1 MKKALSVGLAA
12 AMVLSMAACGG
23 SETAET
29 TAAPE
34 ETTAAE
40 AEGGEAEETEVAD
53 DGMETFLIGSTGP
66 LTGPNASYGTSV
78 KQGEE
83 IAIQEINEAGGVKV
97 GDVTYKLTLNFQDD
111 EAKEDKAV
119 TAFNT
124 LVDAGMNAYVGA
136 VTTGACLAQ
145 TDLSYE
151 ANILQI
157 TPSASAEAV
166 TGNPNVFRMCFT
178 DPLQGQMIAQYVVD
192 NGYESVAVLWNNADE
207 YSAGIHD
214 SFVETLDGLDAGLL
228 VADESFATGDVDFNT
243 QLTVIKNSGAKLLF
257 VPAYYGDVAY
267 IVQQARDAGMECD
280 FVGSD
285 GWDGV
290 LGQVTDPAVV
300 EGAVFLSP
308 FLATEESA
316 ADFVSKY
323 EAAYGATPDQFAA
336 DGYDCVYA
344 IKAAMEQAGSIETD
358 ALIQAMTEITV
369 DGLTGQVTFDES
381 GEPNKTAKYVQIVDG
396 EYTAM

>member
-1 MKKALSVGLAA
+1 MKKAISVGLAA
-12 AMVLSMAACGG
+12 AMVLSMAACG
-23 SETAET
+23 SSDTAEPTAASDT
-29 TAAPE
+29 TAAADSGE
-34 ETTAAE
+34 QAESSEAAE
-40 AEGGEAEETEVAD
+40 D
-53 DGMETFLIGSTGP
+53 DGMAEFIIGSTGP
-66 LTGPNASYGTSV
+66 LTGANASYGTSV

-83 IAIQEINEAGGVKV
+83 IAIQEINEAGGVQV
-97 GDVTYKLTLNFQDD
+97 GDTTYKLVLNFQDD

-166 TGNPNVFRMCFT
+166 TENPNVFRMCFT
-178 DPLQGQMIAQYVVD
+178 DPLQGRMIAQYVLD

-214 SFVETLDGLDAGLL
+214 AFVEALEAEDAGLL

-290 LGQVTDPAVV
+290 LGQVTDPSVV

-369 DGLTGQVTFDES
+369 DGLTGQVSFDES
-381 GEPNKTAKYVQIVDG
+381 GEPNKTAKFVQIVDG

>member
-1 MKKALSVGLAA
+1 MKKAISVGLAA
-12 AMVLSMAACGG
+12 AMVLSMAACG
-23 SETAET
+23 SSDTAET
-29 TAAPE
+29 TAAAD
-34 ETTAAE
+34 TTAAE
-40 AEGGEAEETEVAD
+40 DSTEQADSSEAAAD
-53 DGMETFLIGSTGP
+53 DGMEEFIIGSTGP
-66 LTGPNASYGTSV
+66 LTGANASYGTSV

-83 IAIQEINEAGGVKV
+83 IAIQEINEAGGVQV
-97 GDVTYKLTLNFQDD
+97 GDTTYKLVLNFQDD

-166 TGNPNVFRMCFT
+166 TENPNVFRMCFT
-178 DPLQGQMIAQYVVD
+178 DPLQGRMIAQYVLD

-214 SFVETLDGLDAGLL
+214 AFVEALEAEDAGLL

-267 IVQQARDAGMECD
+267 IVQQAKDAGMDCD

-290 LGQVTDPAVV
+290 LGQVTDPSVV

-308 FLATEESA
+308 FLATEDSA

-336 DGYDCVYA
+336 DGYDCVYV
-344 IKAAMEQAGSIETD
+344 IKAAMEQAGSIESD

-369 DGLTGQVTFDES
+369 DGLTGQVSFDES
-381 GEPNKTAKYVQIVDG
+381 GEPNKTAKFVQIVDG

>member
-1 MKKALSVGLAA
+1 MKKAISVGLAA
-12 AMVLSMAACGG
+12 AMVLSMAACG
-23 SETAET
+23 SSDTAET
-29 TAAPE
+29 TEAAD
-34 ETTAAE
+34 TTAAE
-40 AEGGEAEETEVAD
+40 DSTEQADSSEAVAD
-53 DGMETFLIGSTGP
+53 DGMEEFIIGSTGP
-66 LTGPNASYGTSV
+66 LTGASASYGTSV

-83 IAIQEINEAGGVKV
+83 IAIQEINEAGGVQV
-97 GDVTYKLTLNFQDD
+97 GDTTYKLVLNFQDD

-166 TGNPNVFRMCFT
+166 TENPNVFRMCFT
-178 DPLQGQMIAQYVVD
+178 DPLQGRMIAQYVLD

-214 SFVETLDGLDAGLL
+214 AFVEALEAEDAGLL

-267 IVQQARDAGMECD
+267 IVQQAKDAGMDCD

-290 LGQVTDPAVV
+290 LGQVTDPSVV

-308 FLATEESA
+308 FLATEDSA

-336 DGYDCVYA
+336 DGYDCVYV
-344 IKAAMEQAGSIETD
+344 IKAAMEQAGSIESD

-369 DGLTGQVTFDES
+369 DGLTGQVSFDES
-381 GEPNKTAKYVQIVDG
+381 GEPNKTAKFVQIVDG

>member
-1 MKKALSVGLAA
+1 MKKAISVGLAA
-12 AMVLSMAACGG
+12 AVALSMAACG
-23 SETAET
+23 SSDTAET
-29 TAAPE
+29 TAASD
-34 ETTAAE
+34 TTAAAGSE
-40 AEGGEAEETEVAD
+40 AEQAESGAD
-53 DGMETFLIGSTGP
+53 DGMEEFIIGSTGP
-66 LTGPNASYGTSV
+66 LTGANASYGTSV

-83 IAIQEINEAGGVKV
+83 IAIQEINEAGGVQV
-97 GDVTYKLTLNFQDD
+97 GDTTYKLVLNFQDD

-124 LVDAGMNAYVGA
+124 LVDDGMNAYVGA

-166 TGNPNVFRMCFT
+166 TENPNVFRMCFT
-178 DPLQGQMIAQYVVD
+178 DPLQGQMIAQYVID

-214 SFVETLDGLDAGLL
+214 AFVETLEAEDAGLL

-267 IVQQARDAGMECD
+267 IVQQAKDAGMDCD

-290 LGQVTDPAVV
+290 LGQVTDPSVV

-344 IKAAMEQAGSIETD
+344 IKAAMEQAGSIETE
-358 ALIQAMTEITV
+358 ALIQAMTEITI
-369 DGLTGQVTFDES
+369 DGLTGQVSFDES
-381 GEPNKTAKYVQIVDG
+381 GEPDKTAKFVQILDG

>member
-1 MKKALSVGLAA
+1 MKKVVSVGLAA
-12 AMVLSMAACGG
+12 VMAVSVAACGG
-23 SETAET
+23 ETAET

-34 ETTAAE
+34 TSAASGETAETQAE
-40 AEGGEAEETEVAD
+40 AA
-53 DGMETFLIGSTGP
+53 DGMEEFVIGTTGP
-66 LTGPNASYGTSV
+66 LTGSAASYGTSV

-97 GDVTYKLTLNFQDD
+97 GDTTYKLVLNFQDD

-124 LVDAGMNAYVGA
+124 LVDAGMGAYIGA
-136 VTTGACLAQ
+136 VTTGSCLAQ

-166 TGNPNVFRMCFT
+166 TTNPNVFRLCFT
-178 DPLQGQMIAQYVVD
+178 DPLQGEMIAQYVID

-214 SFVETLDGLDAGLL
+214 AFVECIENEDAGLL

-243 QLTVIKNSGAKLLF
+243 QLTQIKNSGAKLLF
-257 VPAYYGDVAY
+257 VPAYYGDVSY
-267 IVQQARDAGMECD
+267 IVQQAKDAGMECD
-280 FVGSD
+280 FIGSD
-285 GWDGV
+285 GWDGI
-290 LGQVTDPAVV
+290 LGQVTDSTLV

-308 FLATEESA
+308 FLATEDSA

-336 DGYDCVYA
+336 DGYDCVYV
-344 IKAAMEQAGSIETD
+344 IKAAMEQAGSVETD
-358 ALIQAMTEITV
+358 ALVQAMTEITV
-369 DGLTGQVTFDES
+369 DGLTGQVTFDAS
-381 GEPNKTAKYVQIVDG
+381 GEPTKSAKFVQIVNG

>member
-1 MKKALSVGLAA
+1 MKKAISVGLAA
-12 AMVLSMAACGG
+12 AMVLSMAACG
-23 SETAET
+23 SSDTAET
-29 TAAPE
+29 TAASD
-34 ETTAAE
+34 TTAAADSGEQAESSE
-40 AEGGEAEETEVAD
+40 AAED
-53 DGMETFLIGSTGP
+53 DGMAEFIIGSTGP
-66 LTGPNASYGTSV
+66 LTGANASYGTSV

-83 IAIQEINEAGGVKV
+83 IAIQEINEAGGVQV
-97 GDVTYKLTLNFQDD
+97 GDTTYKLVLNFQDD

-166 TGNPNVFRMCFT
+166 TENPNVFRMCFT
-178 DPLQGQMIAQYVVD
+178 DPLQGRMIAQYVLD

-214 SFVETLDGLDAGLL
+214 AFVEALEAEDAGLL

-267 IVQQARDAGMECD
+267 IVQQAKDAGMDCD

-290 LGQVTDPAVV
+290 LGQVTDPSVV

-308 FLATEESA
+308 FLATEDSA

-336 DGYDCVYA
+336 DGYDCVYV
-344 IKAAMEQAGSIETD
+344 IKAAMEQAGSIESD

-369 DGLTGQVTFDES
+369 DGLTGQVSFDES
-381 GEPNKTAKYVQIVDG
+381 GEPNKTAKFVQIIDG

>member
-1 MKKALSVGLAA
+1 MKKAISVGLAA
-12 AMVLSMAACGG
+12 AMVLSMAACG
-23 SETAET
+23 SSDTAEPTAASDT
-29 TAAPE
+29 TAAADSGE
-34 ETTAAE
+34 QAESSEAAE
-40 AEGGEAEETEVAD
+40 D
-53 DGMETFLIGSTGP
+53 DGMAEFIIGSTGP
-66 LTGPNASYGTSV
+66 LTGANASYGTSV

-83 IAIQEINEAGGVKV
+83 IAIQEINEAGGVQV
-97 GDVTYKLTLNFQDD
+97 GDTTYKLVLNFQDD

-166 TGNPNVFRMCFT
+166 TENPNVFRMCFT
-178 DPLQGQMIAQYVVD
+178 DPLQGRMIAQYVLD

-214 SFVETLDGLDAGLL
+214 AFVEALEAEDAGLL

-267 IVQQARDAGMECD
+267 IVQQAKDAGMDCD

-290 LGQVTDPAVV
+290 LGQVTDPSVV

-308 FLATEESA
+308 FLATEDSA

-336 DGYDCVYA
+336 DGYDCVYV
-344 IKAAMEQAGSIETD
+344 IKAAMEQAGSIESD

-369 DGLTGQVTFDES
+369 DGLTGQVSFDES
-381 GEPNKTAKYVQIVDG
+381 GEPNKTAKFVQIVDG

>member
-1 MKKALSVGLAA
+1 MKKAISVGLVAA
-12 AMVLSMAACGG
+12 VALSMAACG
-23 SETAET
+23 SSDTAET
-29 TAAPE
+29 TAASD
-34 ETTAAE
+34 TTAAAGSE
-40 AEGGEAEETEVAD
+40 AEQAESGAD
-53 DGMETFLIGSTGP
+53 DGMEEFIIGSTGP
-66 LTGPNASYGTSV
+66 LTGANASYGTSV

-83 IAIQEINEAGGVKV
+83 IAIQEINEAGGVQV
-97 GDVTYKLTLNFQDD
+97 GDTTYKLVLNFQDD

-124 LVDAGMNAYVGA
+124 LVDDGMNAYVGA

-166 TGNPNVFRMCFT
+166 TENPNVFRMCFT
-178 DPLQGQMIAQYVVD
+178 DPLQGQMIAQYVID

-214 SFVETLDGLDAGLL
+214 AFVETLEAEDAGLL

-267 IVQQARDAGMECD
+267 IVQQAKDAGMDCD

-290 LGQVTDPAVV
+290 LGQVTDPSVV

-344 IKAAMEQAGSIETD
+344 IKAAMEQAGSIETE
-358 ALIQAMTEITV
+358 ALIQAMTEITI
-369 DGLTGQVTFDES
+369 DGLTGQVSFDES
-381 GEPNKTAKYVQIVDG
+381 GEPDKTAKFVQILDG

>member
-1 MKKALSVGLAA
+1 M
-12 AMVLSMAACGG
+12 
-23 SETAET
+23 
-29 TAAPE
+29 
-34 ETTAAE
+34 
-40 AEGGEAEETEVAD
+40 
-53 DGMETFLIGSTGP
+53 
-66 LTGPNASYGTSV
+66 
-78 KQGEE
+78 
-83 IAIQEINEAGGVKV
+83 KV
-97 GDVTYKLTLNFQDD
+97 GDVTYKLALNFQDD

>member
-1 MKKALSVGLAA
+1 MKKAISVGLAA
-12 AMVLSMAACGG
+12 AMVLSMAACG
-23 SETAET
+23 SSDTAET
-29 TAAPE
+29 TAAAD
-34 ETTAAE
+34 TTAAE
-40 AEGGEAEETEVAD
+40 DSTEQADSSEAAAD
-53 DGMETFLIGSTGP
+53 DGMEEFIIGSTGP
-66 LTGPNASYGTSV
+66 LTGASASYGTSV

-83 IAIQEINEAGGVKV
+83 IAIQEINEAGGVQV
-97 GDVTYKLTLNFQDD
+97 GDTTYKLVLNFQDD

-166 TGNPNVFRMCFT
+166 TENPNVFRMCFT
-178 DPLQGQMIAQYVVD
+178 DPLQGRMIAQYVLD

-214 SFVETLDGLDAGLL
+214 AFVEALEAEDAGLL

-257 VPAYYGDVAY
+257 VPA
-267 IVQQARDAGMECD
+267 
-280 FVGSD
+280 
-285 GWDGV
+285 
-290 LGQVTDPAVV
+290 
-300 EGAVFLSP
+300 
-308 FLATEESA
+308 
-316 ADFVSKY
+316 
-323 EAAYGATPDQFAA
+323 
-336 DGYDCVYA
+336 
-344 IKAAMEQAGSIETD
+344 
-358 ALIQAMTEITV
+358 
-369 DGLTGQVTFDES
+369 
-381 GEPNKTAKYVQIVDG
+381 
-396 EYTAM
+396 

>member
-40 AEGGEAEETEVAD
+40 AEGGEAEETEAAD

-97 GDVTYKLTLNFQDD
+97 GDVTYKLALNFQDD

-243 QLTVIKNSGAKLLF
+243 QLTVIKNSGAKLL
-257 VPAYYGDVAY
+257 
-267 IVQQARDAGMECD
+267 I
-280 FVGSD
+280 
-285 GWDGV
+285 GV
-290 LGQVTDPAVV
+290 CQRSRP
-300 EGAVFLSP
+300 
-308 FLATEESA
+308 
-316 ADFVSKY
+316 
-323 EAAYGATPDQFAA
+323 
-336 DGYDCVYA
+336 
-344 IKAAMEQAGSIETD
+344 
-358 ALIQAMTEITV
+358 LI
-369 DGLTGQVTFDES
+369 F
-381 GEPNKTAKYVQIVDG
+381 
-396 EYTAM
+396 

>member
-1 MKKALSVGLAA
+1 MKKAISVGLAA
-12 AMVLSMAACGG
+12 AVALSMAACG
-23 SETAET
+23 SSDTAET
-29 TAAPE
+29 TAASD
-34 ETTAAE
+34 TTAAAGSE
-40 AEGGEAEETEVAD
+40 AEQAESGAY
-53 DGMETFLIGSTGP
+53 DGMEEFIIGSTGP
-66 LTGPNASYGTSV
+66 LTGANASYGTSV

-83 IAIQEINEAGGVKV
+83 IAIQEINEAGGVQV
-97 GDVTYKLTLNFQDD
+97 GDTTYKLVLNFQDD

-124 LVDAGMNAYVGA
+124 LVDDGMNAYVGA

-166 TGNPNVFRMCFT
+166 TENPNVFRMCFT
-178 DPLQGQMIAQYVVD
+178 DPLQGQMIAQYVID

-214 SFVETLDGLDAGLL
+214 AFVETLEAEDAGLL

-267 IVQQARDAGMECD
+267 IVQQAKDAGMDCD

-290 LGQVTDPAVV
+290 LGQVTDPSVV

-344 IKAAMEQAGSIETD
+344 IKAAMEQAGSIETE
-358 ALIQAMTEITV
+358 ALIQAMTEITI
-369 DGLTGQVTFDES
+369 DGLTGQVSFDES
-381 GEPNKTAKYVQIVDG
+381 GEPDKTAKFVQILDG